1 MKSVAAHRRVRLF
14 AFAVMTALSVG
25 VAAQNLLD
33 FDDWMQRI
41 EDGSLDLQRHIAAR
55 DPKAASGAAREMEEL
70 YGLMEKFFEKR
81 GSADDAVRWSR
92 EGREF
97 AIRAQADMRAS
108 RIRASQCARVRTAVA
123 IATSGNLCKP
133 DFPGARHVSALYMQ
147 PSRHSR

>member
-1 MKSVAAHRRVRLF
+1 MKSASARRHVRSMICVTLL
-14 AFAVMTALSVG
+14 AALSYG

-55 DPKAASGAAREMEEL
+55 EPEAATGAAREMEEL

-92 EGREF
+92 ESREF
-97 AIRAQADMRAS
+97 AIQAQADIAAGRFAS
-108 RIRASQCARVRTAVA
+108 ARRNALA
-123 IATSGNLCKP
+123 IAHGCRDCHFNYKP
-133 DFPGARHVSALYMQ
+133 L
-147 PSRHSR
+147 